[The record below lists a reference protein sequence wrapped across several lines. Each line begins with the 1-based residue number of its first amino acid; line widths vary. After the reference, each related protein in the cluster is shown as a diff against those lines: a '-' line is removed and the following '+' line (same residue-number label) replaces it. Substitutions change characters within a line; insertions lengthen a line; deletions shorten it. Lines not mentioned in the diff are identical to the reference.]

1 MLNIVLLTSDVMKL
15 LVFTRL
21 TNPSLNFNVELS
33 TFYYLILSTSL
44 FFSDQRPTPW
54 SPLFSV
60 DTEPGVLC
68 I

>member
-33 TFYYLILSTSL
+33 TYLFISSTSL

>member
-33 TFYYLILSTSL
+33 TYLCILSTSL

>member
-15 LVFTRL
+15 LVFTHL

-33 TFYYLILSTSL
+33 TYLFILSTSL
-44 FFSDQRPTPW
+44 SFSDQRPTLW

>member
-1 MLNIVLLTSDVMKL
+1 MLNIVLLTSDVM
-15 LVFTRL
+15 
-21 TNPSLNFNVELS
+21 NFNVELS
-33 TFYYLILSTSL
+33 TYLFISSTSL

>member
-21 TNPSLNFNVELS
+21 TNPSLNFNVEL
-33 TFYYLILSTSL
+33 TTYLFILSTSL